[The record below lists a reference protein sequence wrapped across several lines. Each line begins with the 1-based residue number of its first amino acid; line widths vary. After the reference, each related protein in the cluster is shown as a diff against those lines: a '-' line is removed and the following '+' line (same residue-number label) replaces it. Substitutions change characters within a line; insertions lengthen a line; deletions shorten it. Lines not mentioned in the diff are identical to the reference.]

1 MHHRPI
7 FHLKPYQ
14 AIRIGYG
21 SKVDEIIRVICFAV
35 FYMITHMFVEG
46 KVENNL
52 NIIDL
57 EKALPWQLP
66 VKALQAFQTELGPQL
81 KCMGE
86 RNFVVNSSKPFVWGW

>member
-1 MHHRPI
+1 MLEDIHTEILKSGILFVHGRDMHHRPI
-7 FHLKPYQ
+7 FVLRPGI
-14 AIRIGYG
+14 AIRNGYAT
-21 SKVDEIIRVICFAV
+21 KVDEILRVICFAV

-66 VKALQAFQTELGPQL
+66 LKHLHAF
-81 KCMGE
+81 
-86 RNFVVNSSKPFVWGW
+86 